1 MLQVKQYRKD
11 IADLLRQGKK
21 DYARI
26 RVEAV
31 IRENLM
37 LQALE
42 VLELYLELIAVRSQ
56 LISQTKEIP
65 RDMIE
70 AISSVIYSA
79 QRVSGAYLGLAV
91 LVITVEAPCQHR
103 VHPLLCTTSSSKAY
117 MLRRRHLAHTAPL
130 HSTTGTTHQHALTP
144 PPTPL
149 HPRYPSNN
157 TYTTR
162 PHTSAACLPPSQAT
176 CPS

>member
-79 QRVSGAYLGLAV
+79 QRVSGACLGLSV
-91 LVITVEAPCQHR
+91 LTTTVEAHCLGAGGTRCCAQVRQMDSLRFIDPGAKPRPCA
-103 VHPLLCTTSSSKAY
+103 PTFTSASNHSPY
-117 MLRRRHLAHTAPL
+117 MLR
-130 HSTTGTTHQHALTP
+130 
-144 PPTPL
+144 
-149 HPRYPSNN
+149 
-157 TYTTR
+157 
-162 PHTSAACLPPSQAT
+162 
-176 CPS
+176 

>member
-1 MLQVKQYRKD
+1 MLQVKQFRRD

-31 IRENLM
+31 IRENFM

-70 AISSVIYSA
+70 AISSVIYAA
-79 QRVSGAYLGLAV
+79 QRVSGVYVDFAV
-91 LVITVEAPCQHR
+91 LDMPAQDDMAPQG
-103 VHPLLCTTSSSKAY
+103 VLTS
-117 MLRRRHLAHTAPL
+117 LQLHLEMH
-130 HSTTGTTHQHALTP
+130 
-144 PPTPL
+144 
-149 HPRYPSNN
+149 
-157 TYTTR
+157 
-162 PHTSAACLPPSQAT
+162 C
-176 CPS
+176 